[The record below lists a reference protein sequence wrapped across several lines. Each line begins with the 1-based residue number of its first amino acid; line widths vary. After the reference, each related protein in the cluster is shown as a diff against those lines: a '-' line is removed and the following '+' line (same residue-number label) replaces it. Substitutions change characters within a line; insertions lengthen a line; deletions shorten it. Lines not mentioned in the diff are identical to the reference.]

1 MNKTTVQPSIPT
13 SKAPHPWA
21 TALSSPAETGSG
33 IARPRMGEEKPGAA
47 PETAPPKPDTD
58 KDTGDQPAPGEP
70 ARNPNQ
76 GNPDEGGEGCP
87 GGPCT
92 F

>member
-1 MNKTTVQPSIPT
+1 MNKTTVQPPIPT

-21 TALSSPAETGSG
+21 TALSSPA
-33 IARPRMGEEKPGAA
+33 RMGEEKPGAA
-47 PETAPPKPDTD
+47 PETAPPKPDTDKDKD